1 MYFDKEYKWLFAPG
15 SWEAIV
21 DDVLLIIVVWSTDS
35 VVLELVSG
43 ILDDVWFVV
52 DKTRLVLDCSSLASA

>member
-1 MYFDKEYKWLFAPG
+1 MYFNKEYKWLLEPG

-21 DDVLLIIVVWSTDS
+21 DDVLLIIVVWFTDS

-43 ILDDVWFVV
+43 ILDDFWFVV
-52 DKTRLVLDCSSLASA
+52 DEIRLVVDCGSLVV

>member
-1 MYFDKEYKWLFAPG
+1 MYFDKEYKWLLEPG

-21 DDVLLIIVVWSTDS
+21 DDVLLIIVVWFTDS

-43 ILDDVWFVV
+43 ILDDFWFVV
-52 DKTRLVLDCSSLASA
+52 DEIVVDCGSLVV

>member
-1 MYFDKEYKWLFAPG
+1 MYFDKEYKLLSEPG
-15 SWEAIV
+15 SWEVIV

-43 ILDDVWFVV
+43 ILDDFWFVV
-52 DKTRLVLDCSSLASA
+52 DEIRLVVDCGSLVV

>member
-1 MYFDKEYKWLFAPG
+1 MYFDKEYIWLFAPG

-21 DDVLLIIVVWSTDS
+21 DDVLLIIVVWFTDS

-43 ILDDVWFVV
+43 ILDDFWFVV
-52 DKTRLVLDCSSLASA
+52 DEIRLVVDCGSLVV